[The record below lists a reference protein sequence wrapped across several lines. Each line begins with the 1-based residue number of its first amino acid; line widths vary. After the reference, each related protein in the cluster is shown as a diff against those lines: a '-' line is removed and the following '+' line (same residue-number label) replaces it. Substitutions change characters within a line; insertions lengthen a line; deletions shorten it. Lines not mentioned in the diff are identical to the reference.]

1 MFDNLIVSNPEK
13 QGVGGRLS
21 ASTVSMIV
29 HGVVISFAIAATMKA
44 TEVVQE
50 VVADTTMVF
59 ITEEEEPEQEEEKP
73 PPPEIVTLNP
83 PPKGFQTLAAPIDIP
98 TEIPPIDLNERFDPR
113 DYSGEGVEGGL
124 FEGVEGGTGP
134 VDLAQVFAEAVVDE
148 VPERISSPPLEYP
161 RMMRQAGIEGNVV
174 LQAVVDTTGRV
185 EPGSVRVVSSTHKSF
200 ESSARSLLEKSLFRP
215 GRVRGT
221 PVRVLI
227 QIPVT
232 FNLQGR

>member
-13 QGVGGRLS
+13 QGVGGKLS
-21 ASTVSMIV
+21 ASSVSMIV
-29 HGVVISFAIAATMKA
+29 HGVILTLAVAATMKA
-44 TEVVQE
+44 SEVVQE
-50 VVADTTMVF
+50 VATDTTMVF
-59 ITEEEEPEQEEEKP
+59 ITEQEEPEQEEEKP

-185 EPGSVRVVSSTHKSF
+185 EAGSVRVVSSTHKSF
-200 ESSARSLLEKSLFRP
+200 ESSARTLLEKSLFRP

>member
-1 MFDNLIVSNPEK
+1 MFDNLIVSNPGK
-13 QGVGGRLS
+13 QSVRARLQASS
-21 ASTVSMIV
+21 ASMII
-29 HGVVISFAIAATMKA
+29 HGVIITFALAATMKA
-44 TEVVQE
+44 TEAVTDIL
-50 VVADTTMVF
+50 ADTTMVF
-59 ITEEEEPEQEEEKP
+59 ITEEEEPEEEKKP

-83 PPKGFQTLAAPIDIP
+83 PPKGFQTLMAPIDIP

-124 FEGVEGGTGP
+124 FEGVVGGTGP

-148 VPERISSPPLEYP
+148 PPERISSPPLEYP

-185 EPGSVRVVSSTHKSF
+185 EAGSVRVMSSTHKSF
-200 ESSARSLLEKSLFRP
+200 ESSARTLLAKSLFRP

-232 FNLQGR
+232 FNLLGR